1 MKYIFYRQ
9 CRTTFFSHLT
19 LELIILIFKHLMKQH
34 EPILNYPRRSLAY
47 TEKYTNKIQNRLQT
61 LPWKLL
67 NNDTQKGLYLLKA
80 LGISP
85 SMRMQ
90 EMRSTTVKG

>member
-1 MKYIFYRQ
+1 MNLF
-9 CRTTFFSHLT
+9 
-19 LELIILIFKHLMKQH
+19 ELIILIFKHLIKQH

-47 TEKYTNKIQNRLQT
+47 TEKYTNKIRNYLQA
-61 LPWKLL
+61 LPWKLFFI
-67 NNDTQKGLYLLKA
+67 DTQKGFYLLKA
-80 LGISP
+80 LGMSP

>member
-1 MKYIFYRQ
+1 MNLF
-9 CRTTFFSHLT
+9 
-19 LELIILIFKHLMKQH
+19 ELIILIFKHLMKQR

-47 TEKYTNKIQNRLQT
+47 TEKYTNKIQNRLQA
-61 LPWKLL
+61 LPWKLFFI
-67 NNDTQKGLYLLKA
+67 DTQKGFYLLKA

>member
-1 MKYIFYRQ
+1 MNLF
-9 CRTTFFSHLT
+9 
-19 LELIILIFKHLMKQH
+19 ELIILIFKHLMKQH

-47 TEKYTNKIQNRLQT
+47 TEKHINKIQNRLRA
-61 LPWKLL
+61 LHWKLFFI
-67 NNDTQKGLYLLKA
+67 DTQKGFYLLKA

-85 SMRMQ
+85 SMRMR

>member
-1 MKYIFYRQ
+1 MNIF
-9 CRTTFFSHLT
+9 
-19 LELIILIFKHLMKQH
+19 ELIILIFKHLIKQH

-47 TEKYTNKIQNRLQT
+47 TEKYINKIQNRLRA
-61 LPWKLL
+61 LPWKLFFI
-67 NNDTQKGLYLLKA
+67 DTQKGFYVLKA
-80 LGISP
+80 SGISP